1 MKSFSA
7 PEMATCRCLA
17 RLVKRSAIFVS
28 FAALAL
34 VSSSCAGEHVRA
46 LQAPIPAAH
55 PAKHLVLIVADGMQ
69 LEHERAANR
78 YLSGNF
84 VSGLAHWNFEYRG
97 AATTWD
103 VTTYNR
109 YALAA
114 GKGIFAGD
122 GSVRDVATF
131 NPLLGY
137 DPGRGGSAPYPLDVS
152 GDAAYYGT
160 RLQDGTPGRPKYPGT
175 DSASAATV
183 LATGFKT
190 DDGNI
195 SWRTGDPDGG
205 RLTTIAEMFRRQG
218 NAAIGIVSTVPFS
231 HATPAA
237 FVSHNRSRRDVEGI
251 ATEIL
256 NDFKPEVV
264 ISGGHPLFS
273 GPDQAAQFRFISARL
288 YQGIRAN
295 GEYAVAERTKGRDG
309 GMILARKAEEAVRG
323 RKKLFGLFGGSGGN
337 FEYHRPTSDGTAL
350 ITRGSTENPT
360 LAEAARAALKVLSR
374 YPNGFFLMIEQGD
387 IDWSNHDN
395 DFAGMI
401 GGIWDLDGAV
411 KAVEAFIDCP
421 GDDVTWENTLL
432 IVTAD
437 HANSFMRLSTD
448 PAKQLGRGR
457 LPRQQRKS
465 GESGRNPAGEWDYPD
480 GEVAYGF
487 DGKGVNA
494 HTNEP
499 VTVYA
504 RGAGSS
510 LFRSFEG
517 AWYPGTKLLDNSHV
531 YRVMLTAL
539 GLNDENLA
547 GAERPGKA
555 LPLPK
560 GSPQAAIP
568 QSDTQQPATAGQ

>member
-1 MKSFSA
+1 MNSFFI
-7 PEMATCRCLA
+7 PEMATRCCLA
-17 RLVKRSAIFVS
+17 RLVKRYAFFFS
-28 FAALAL
+28 FIILAL
-34 VSSSCAGEHVRA
+34 VTSSRADEH
-46 LQAPIPAAH
+46 APAVPPATPATL
-55 PAKHLVLIVADGMQ
+55 PAKHLILIVADGMQ

-78 YLSGNF
+78 YLFGNL

-114 GKGIFAGD
+114 GKGIFPGD
-122 GSVRDVATF
+122 GAPRDGAAF

-137 DPGRGGSAPYPLDVS
+137 DPERGGSAPYPLDVS
-152 GDAAYYGT
+152 GDTAYYGT
-160 RLQDGTPGRPKYPGT
+160 RLKDGMPGRPKYPGT

-205 RLTTIAEMFRRQG
+205 RLTTIAEMYRRQG
-218 NAAIGIVSTVPFS
+218 KASIGIVSTVPFS

-237 FVSHNRSRRDVEGI
+237 FVSHNRNRRNFQEI
-251 ATEIL
+251 ASEIL
-256 NDFKPEVV
+256 SEFKPEVV

-273 GPDQAAQFRFISARL
+273 GTDSAEQFRFISARL
-288 YQGIRAN
+288 YQSMRLK
-295 GEYAVAERTKGRDG
+295 GEYAVAERTRGLDG
-309 GMILARKAEEAVRG
+309 GRILAQKAEEAVRG
-323 RKKLFGLFGGSGGN
+323 GKKLFGLFGGSGGN
-337 FEYHRPTSDGTAL
+337 FEFHRPTGDGTAL
-350 ITRGSTENPT
+350 IARGSTENPT

-374 YPNGFFLMIEQGD
+374 NPNGFFLMIEQGD

-401 GGIWDLDGAV
+401 GGVWDLDGAV
-411 KAVEAFIDCP
+411 KAVEAFVDCP
-421 GDDVTWENTLL
+421 GDDVTWQNTLL

-437 HANSFMRLSTD
+437 HANSFMRLSSD
-448 PAKQLGRGR
+448 PAKQLGMGR
-457 LPRQQRKS
+457 LPRQQRKA
-465 GESGRNPAGEWDYPD
+465 GDSGRNPAGEWDYPD

-504 RGAGSS
+504 RGAGSF
-510 LFRSFEG
+510 LFRNFEG
-517 AWYPGTKLLDNSHV
+517 VWYPGTKLLDNSHV
-531 YRVMLTAL
+531 FRVMLKAL

-555 LPLPK
+555 APLSEGAP
-560 GSPQAAIP
+560 IP
-568 QSDTQQPATAGQ
+568 VNPPSDPRQPAPAGQ